1 MSDLLRVML
10 YEKNFT
16 GKYVLLMVVLNNFM
30 DKYGIIYGLLNTL
43 LIVLVFLG
51 LEFIAMRSY
60 RWITKTTN

>member
-1 MSDLLRVML
+1 MSDLLRAIL

-16 GKYVLLMVVLNNFM
+16 GKYVLLMVVLNHFM